1 MPPLA
6 RNLAIIALAAL
17 VIVAVPG
24 GGTGANLILAV
35 ISLAFLA
42 AIAWLGRR
50 LYLENSFTL
59 LSLTTRQRALLYG
72 AIAAAFMTLVATA
85 RLWET
90 GLGLLAWIA
99 LLGGSAFALWY
110 VWSESR
116 RYGV

>member
-1 MPPLA
+1 MPRAA
-6 RNLAIIALAAL
+6 RNVLIIAVVAL

-24 GGTGANLILAV
+24 GRGGANLIIAV
-35 ISLAFLA
+35 ISLGFLA

-72 AIAAAFMTLVATA
+72 AIALAFMTLVATP

-90 GLGLLAWIA
+90 GIRVLAWFV
-99 LLGGSAFALWY
+99 LLGAAAGALSY
-110 VWSESR
+110 VWNESR